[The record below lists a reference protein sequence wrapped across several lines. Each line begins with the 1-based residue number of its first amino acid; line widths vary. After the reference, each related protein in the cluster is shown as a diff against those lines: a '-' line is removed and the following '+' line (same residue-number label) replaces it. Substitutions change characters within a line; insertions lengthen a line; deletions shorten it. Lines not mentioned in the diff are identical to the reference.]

1 MCVGEGRVI
10 GGNVEYWFLEDLGVG
25 VEEVGF
31 SL

>member
-10 GGNVEYWFLEDLGVG
+10 GGNVGHWFLDDLGAG
-25 VEEVGF
+25 AEEVGL